1 MILEA
6 THSKIDVLTVS
17 RINITYTLTTD
28 GEFFGIECYREGA
41 SSSNPRDYAS
51 VARLTTDRQE
61 AEVCLKELIEKN
73 VFPMHLK
80 DVLEDRFEA

>member
-1 MILEA
+1 MILE
-6 THSKIDVLTVS
+6 TTRSKIDVLTVN

-41 SSSNPRDYAS
+41 DTSNPRDYAS
-51 VARLTTDRQE
+51 VKRLTTDREE
-61 AEVCLKELIEKN
+61 AEACLKELIEKN

-80 DVLEDRFEA
+80 DVLEDRLEV

>member
-1 MILEA
+1 MILE
-6 THSKIDVLTVS
+6 TTRSKIDVLTVN

-41 SSSNPRDYAS
+41 DTSNPRDYAS
-51 VARLTTDRQE
+51 VKRLTADREE
-61 AEVCLKELIEKN
+61 AEACLKELIEKN

-80 DVLEDRFEA
+80 DVLEDRLEV